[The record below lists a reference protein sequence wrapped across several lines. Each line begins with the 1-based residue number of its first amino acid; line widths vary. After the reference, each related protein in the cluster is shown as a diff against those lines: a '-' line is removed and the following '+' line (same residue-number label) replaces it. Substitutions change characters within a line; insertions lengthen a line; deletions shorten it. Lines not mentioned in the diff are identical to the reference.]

1 MSGPTEA
8 HGEGSEPAAA
18 AEPLVSWPRGVA
30 LVLALLFL
38 AGVAGYRIGR
48 PDPPG
53 DGSAEVGFLQDMIV
67 HHEQAVAM
75 SYRTVSVATDAEI
88 RSFAKEILVGQ
99 QYEIGL
105 MEGWLRR
112 WGHPRDS
119 GEPRA
124 MAWAGMAH
132 PKGAMPGMA
141 TVQDLQALDQA
152 SGPDLDDR
160 FLRLMIDHHAGG
172 VEMAEAVLARSD
184 DHLIR
189 DLAQK
194 IIKGQGSE
202 ISEMQSTRRRLG
214 LPEFEPTASGHISRG
229 G

>member
-1 MSGPTEA
+1 MRKATGTHDE
-8 HGEGSEPAAA
+8 A
-18 AEPLVSWPRGVA
+18 AEPTTGANLVSWPRGVV

-38 AGVAGYRIGR
+38 AGVVGYRVGR

-53 DGSAEVGFLQDMIV
+53 AGSAEVGFLQDMIV

-75 SYRTVSVATDAEI
+75 SYRTVSVATDAEV

-124 MAWAGMAH
+124 MGWAGMAH

-141 TVQDLQALDQA
+141 TVGDLHALDEA
-152 SGPDLDDR
+152 SGPEVDDR
-160 FLRLMIDHHAGG
+160 FLRMMIEHHAGG
-172 VEMAEAVLARSD
+172 VAMAEAILTRTD
-184 DHLIR
+184 DDLIR
-189 DLAQK
+189 DLADK
-194 IIKGQGSE
+194 IIRGQGSE
-202 ISEMQSTRRRLG
+202 ISEMQATRRRLG
-214 LPEFEPTASGHISRG
+214 LPETPTASSDHRSRG